1 MQKELKD
8 LQPVLEKTAVEVEEM
23 MVQIDADKAAAAET
37 KASVQKQEAA
47 ANEKAAQAKA
57 IADDAQ
63 VCSLSMNALMLAW
76 QCSPVAFFR
85 ISPQLKDYVSR
96 PILFRRALLCLAQ
109 EVHSVIARESC
120 AEVFFAVFYNCLLYT
135 SPSPRD

>member
-37 KASVQKQEAA
+37 KAAVQQQEMA

-63 VCSLSMNALMLAW
+63 VCS
-76 QCSPVAFFR
+76 
-85 ISPQLKDYVSR
+85 
-96 PILFRRALLCLAQ
+96 
-109 EVHSVIARESC
+109 VHSCSTTVLCSCGRGSHARVLSRLIMALSLRHLVHE
-120 AEVFFAVFYNCLLYT
+120 
-135 SPSPRD
+135 

>member
-1 MQKELKD
+1 MQTELKD

-63 VCSLSMNALMLAW
+63 VCSFSTTVALVVTWHCFAAAMFTISLKVKSYLIRAH
-76 QCSPVAFFR
+76 AF
-85 ISPQLKDYVSR
+85 
-96 PILFRRALLCLAQ
+96 
-109 EVHSVIARESC
+109 
-120 AEVFFAVFYNCLLYT
+120 
-135 SPSPRD
+135 